1 MGLPRWWSDGVP
13 LLGVCA
19 AGLAGGGLAHL
30 IGAAAAGNL
39 VWAVTTATAAVP
51 ATWWVVQSLR
61 RRQPGVDVIA
71 VLALV
76 GTLLVGEYLAGAVIA
91 VMLASGRAL
100 EARASARATRDLHAL
115 LARSPHVVHRYVD
128 GQLTTPALD
137 DVVPGDLLMVATGE
151 VVAVDGRVESG
162 TAVLDES
169 TLTGEPLPVDRP
181 QGDAV
186 RSGAVN
192 AGSPFDLRVTTTAAE
207 GTYAGIVRLVREAQ
221 ADTAPFVRLADRY
234 AAVFL
239 PVTLGIAAVAWWLS
253 GDPVRAV
260 AVLVVATPCPLI
272 LAAPVAI
279 VSGLSRAARRGVIVK
294 GGGPLER
301 LAHGTVLLFDKTG
314 TLTEGRPMV
323 SDIITAPGVNGDDVL
338 RLAASLDQVSPH
350 VLATAV
356 VEAAHTRGLTLSL
369 PRGAVETAGQ
379 GIHGI
384 VEGHEI
390 RVGKASWIALEAG
403 PVPWLRAARRRA
415 ALDSSLLIF
424 VGIDQDPAGAILLDD
439 PIRSDAAG
447 VIRRLHQAGI
457 IHTIMVTGD
466 RAGVADTVAA
476 ALGVD
481 EVLAECTPASKVDV
495 VRAAAARGPTI
506 MVGDGVNDA
515 PALAV
520 ASVGVAVGARG
531 STASS
536 EAADVV
542 LTVDRLDRLADAI
555 EIAQRSRRIAL
566 QSVLAGM
573 GLSLVAMV
581 VAAFGGL
588 APTAGALLQEGI
600 DVAVILNA
608 LRALTPGR
616 RHAQHLSP
624 TDSALTRR
632 FADDHARLRPRL
644 DSIRA
649 AAAALASDP
658 ARHLPAVHDVYQ
670 MLTDELLPHESAEHA
685 ELYPVLAR
693 ALGGSDPLGPM
704 NRGHLEICQL
714 TRRLG
719 RLLDELLDTPP
730 DSQDVQ
736 DLQQTLYGL
745 HALLR
750 LHFAQEEES
759 FFTLA
764 EPRTADPH
772 TAGHA
777 GIASSST
784 TSPTSGGTRSSGLA

>member
-1 MGLPRWWSDGVP
+1 M
-13 LLGVCA
+13 
-19 AGLAGGGLAHL
+19 
-30 IGAAAAGNL
+30 
-39 VWAVTTATAAVP
+39 
-51 ATWWVVQSLR
+51 
-61 RRQPGVDVIA
+61 
-71 VLALV
+71 
-76 GTLLVGEYLAGAVIA
+76 
-91 VMLASGRAL
+91 
-100 EARASARATRDLHAL
+100 
-115 LARSPHVVHRYVD
+115 
-128 GQLTTPALD
+128 
-137 DVVPGDLLMVATGE
+137 
-151 VVAVDGRVESG
+151 
-162 TAVLDES
+162 
-169 TLTGEPLPVDRP
+169 
-181 QGDAV
+181 
-186 RSGAVN
+186 
-192 AGSPFDLRVTTTAAE
+192 
-207 GTYAGIVRLVREAQ
+207 
-221 ADTAPFVRLADRY
+221 
-234 AAVFL
+234 
-239 PVTLGIAAVAWWLS
+239 
-253 GDPVRAV
+253 
-260 AVLVVATPCPLI
+260 
-272 LAAPVAI
+272 
-279 VSGLSRAARRGVIVK
+279 
-294 GGGPLER
+294 
-301 LAHGTVLLFDKTG
+301 
-314 TLTEGRPMV
+314 
-323 SDIITAPGVNGDDVL
+323 
-338 RLAASLDQVSPH
+338 
-350 VLATAV
+350 
-356 VEAAHTRGLTLSL
+356 
-369 PRGAVETAGQ
+369 
-379 GIHGI
+379 
-384 VEGHEI
+384 
-390 RVGKASWIALEAG
+390 
-403 PVPWLRAARRRA
+403 PWLRAARRRA

-424 VGIDQDPAGAILLDD
+424 VGIDQEPAGAILLDD

-457 IHTIMVTGD
+457 THTIMVTGD
-466 RAGVADTVAA
+466 RAGVADTV
-476 ALGVD
+476 
-481 EVLAECTPASKVDV
+481 
-495 VRAAAARGPTI
+495 AAARGPTI

-616 RHAQHLSP
+616 RHAHHLSP
-624 TDSALTRR
+624 TDTALTRR

-719 RLLDELLDTPP
+719 RLLDELLDATP

-772 TAGHA
+772 PAGHA

-784 TSPTSGGTRSSGLA
+784 TSPTSGGTRSSGWA

>member
-1 MGLPRWWSDGVP
+1 MPRWWSDGVP
-13 LLGVCA
+13 LLTACV
-19 AGLAGGGLAHL
+19 AGLAAGGLAHL
-30 IGAAAAGNL
+30 LGAATTGDMLWAA
-39 VWAVTTATAAVP
+39 TTVVAAVP

-61 RRQPGVDVIA
+61 RRQPGADVIA
-71 VLALV
+71 VLALT

-100 EARASARATRDLHAL
+100 EAWADTRATRDLHAL
-115 LARSPHVVHRYVD
+115 LAHSPRVAHRYQD
-128 GQLTTPALD
+128 GLLTTPALE
-137 DVVPGDLLMVATGE
+137 DVVPGDLLMVAAGE
-151 VVAVDGRVESG
+151 LVPVDGRVESG

-181 QGDAV
+181 RGDAV

-192 AGSPFDLRVTTTAAE
+192 AGSPFDLRATTTAAE
-207 GTYAGIVRLVREAQ
+207 GTYAGIVRLVRDAQ

-239 PVTLGIAAVAWWLS
+239 PVALVTAGLAWWLS

-301 LAHGTVLLFDKTG
+301 LADGKVLLFDKTG
-314 TLTEGRPMV
+314 TLTEGRPAV
-323 SDIITAPGVNGDDVL
+323 SDILTAPGVTDDEVL

-350 VLATAV
+350 VLATAI
-356 VEAAHTRGLTLSL
+356 VEAAHTRGLALSL
-369 PRGAVETAGQ
+369 PREAGETAGQ
-379 GIHGI
+379 GVRGQ
-384 VEGHEI
+384 VEDREV
-390 RVGKASWIALEAG
+390 RVGKASWVAPESEQA
-403 PVPWLRAARRRA
+403 PWLRAARRRA

-424 VGIDQDPAGAILLDD
+424 VGIDRHLAGAILLDD
-439 PIRSDAAG
+439 PIRPDAAA

-457 IHTIMVTGD
+457 TRTIMVTGD
-466 RAGVADTVAA
+466 RAGVADTVAT

-481 EVLAECTPASKVDV
+481 EVLAECTPASKVEA
-495 VRAAAARGPTI
+495 VRAAAGRGPTI

-515 PALAV
+515 PALAA
-520 ASVGVAVGARG
+520 ASVGVSVGARG

-566 QSVLAGM
+566 QSVWTGM
-573 GLSLVAMV
+573 GLSLAAMV
-581 VAAFGGL
+581 LAAFGLL

-616 RHAQHLSP
+616 RRTRPLSA
-624 TDSALTRR
+624 TDTALTRR
-632 FADDHARLRPRL
+632 FADDHTRLRPRL

-649 AAAALASDP
+649 AAAALGTDP
-658 ARHLPAVHDVYQ
+658 ARHLDAVREVHR
-670 MLTDELLPHESAEHA
+670 MLTDDLLPHEAAEHA
-685 ELYPVLAR
+685 ELYPALAR
-693 ALGGSDPLGPM
+693 TLGGTDPLGPM

-719 RLLDELLDTPP
+719 RLLDELPASRPDPTLDT
-730 DSQDVQ
+730 QDVQ

-759 FFTLA
+759 YFTLA
-764 EPRTADPH
+764 EPGGSGPH
-772 TAGHA
+772 ETGPVAVSSAPAAASAAGR
-777 GIASSST
+777 
-784 TSPTSGGTRSSGLA
+784 P

>member
-1 MGLPRWWSDGVP
+1 MSTLRWLTSGSA
-13 LLGVCA
+13 LLALCG
-19 AGLAGGGLAHL
+19 AGLSVGVLAHL
-30 IGAAAAGNL
+30 IGAASVGDLLWAA
-39 VWAVTTATAAVP
+39 TTVIAAVP
-51 ATWWVVQSLR
+51 ATWWVVGSLR

-76 GTLLVGEYLAGAVIA
+76 GTLVVHEYLAGAVIA

-100 EARASARATRDLHAL
+100 ESRASARAARDLHAL
-115 LARSPHVVHRYVD
+115 LARAPRVTHRYVD
-128 GQLTTPALD
+128 GKLTTPPLD
-137 DVVPGDLLMVATGE
+137 EVVPGDLLMVGSGE
-151 VVAVDGRVESG
+151 VVPVDGRVESG
-162 TAVLDES
+162 VAVLDES

-192 AGSPFDLRVTTTAAE
+192 AGGPFDLRVTTTAAE
-207 GTYAGIVRLVREAQ
+207 GTYAGIVRLVQEAQ
-221 ADTAPFVRLADRY
+221 ADTAPFIRLADRY

-239 PVTLGIAAVAWWLS
+239 PVALAIAAVAWWMS

-279 VSGLSRAARRGVIVK
+279 VSGLSRAARRGVIIK

-301 LAHGTVLLFDKTG
+301 LAHGKVLLFDKTG
-314 TLTEGRPMV
+314 TLTEGRPVV
-323 SDIITAPGVNGDDVL
+323 SDVATAPGVSADEVL

-356 VEAAHTRGLTLSL
+356 VEGARSRGLRLSL
-369 PRGAVETAGQ
+369 PREAGETAGQ
-379 GIHGI
+379 GVRGL
-384 VEGHEI
+384 VEGREV
-390 RVGKASWIALEAG
+390 RVGKASWVAPDAG
-403 PVPWLRAARRRA
+403 QVPWLRAARRRA
-415 ALDSSLLIF
+415 ALDASLLIF
-424 VGIDQDPAGAILLDD
+424 VGIDGAAAGAILLDD
-439 PIRSDAAG
+439 PIRADAAG
-447 VIRRLHQAGI
+447 VIRRLRTAGI
-457 IHTIMVTGD
+457 TRTVMVTGD
-466 RAGVADTVAA
+466 RAGVAETVAA
-476 ALGVD
+476 TLGVD
-481 EVLAECTPASKVDV
+481 EVLAECTPASKVDA
-495 VRAAAARGPTI
+495 VRAAAVTGPTI

-531 STASS
+531 ATASS

-542 LTVDRLDRLADAI
+542 LTGDRLDRLADAI

-566 QSVLAGM
+566 QSVWAGM
-573 GLSLVAMV
+573 GLSLAAMI

-616 RHAQHLSP
+616 SRTRHL
-624 TDSALTRR
+624 TDADAALTRR
-632 FADDHARLRPRL
+632 FAADHRRLRPQL
-644 DSIRA
+644 DTIRA
-649 AAAALASDP
+649 AAADLATDP
-658 ARHLPAVHDVYQ
+658 AAHLPAVRTVDH
-670 MLTDELLPHESAEHA
+670 MLTEELLPHEAAEHTQ
-685 ELYPVLAR
+685 LYPVLAR
-693 ALGGSDPLGPM
+693 ILGGEDPVGPM
-704 NRGHLEICQL
+704 NRGHIEICQL

-719 RLLDELLDTPP
+719 RLLEDLPADGP
-730 DSQDVQ
+730 DPQDVQ

-764 EPRTADPH
+764 DEPP
-772 TAGHA
+772 
-777 GIASSST
+777 
-784 TSPTSGGTRSSGLA
+784 TSPPATGGDHPTSTPRISPAGSRSPG

>member
-19 AGLAGGGLAHL
+19 AGLVGGGLAHL
-30 IGAAAAGNL
+30 LGAAAAGNL

-115 LARSPHVVHRYVD
+115 LARSPRVVHRYVD

-239 PVTLGIAAVAWWLS
+239 PIALGIAAVAWWLS

-314 TLTEGRPMV
+314 TLTEGRPVV

-379 GIHGI
+379 GIRGI

-390 RVGKASWIALEAG
+390 RVGKASWIAPEAG

-457 IHTIMVTGD
+457 TRTIMVTGD

-566 QSVLAGM
+566 QSVSAGM

-616 RHAQHLSP
+616 RHAHHLSP